1 MLRRPRPLLVAG
13 LAALVVGAPVAAY
26 ADGVTSRSD
35 ATALT
40 VAVADNGQ
48 DSGTVTATYDGQES
62 VSGETTPAIPSG
74 GFVELGVLTQQATAT
89 NGRSAACAGVAGAGG
104 GVVQIGDGSCLTPG
118 DTVSGSLTDLSLD
131 GLGLEAPPT
140 DELPPE
146 LVDALEPVLEGAD
159 QLDAVRDQVDAAIDQ
174 VRGPLEEQFGELGLV
189 ARFDAI
195 EGRCTV
201 DDGQPSGSASIANAG
216 VVLVGGGQTLPVVS
230 LPANPPPN
238 TEVVTDLSDV
248 LDVLLGAVSTQLQ
261 VGLDGALADV
271 DEAVV
276 AQLREQLVAGV
287 RDNLE
292 DQLAPLEENLLRIT
306 LNEQTRPTSDSI
318 RVTALHAQVLP
329 AAAEAIDAPLV
340 DARVGAVGCGPADRV
355 VSEAAPA
362 PEPEAAPPPAAQPRI
377 PTAVSA
383 GVAGER
389 DEQGLGLLPWLTLA
403 VGAGAAGAAGWSA
416 LRRHRA

>member
-104 GVVQIGDGSCLTPG
+104 GVLQIGDGSCLEPG
-118 DTVSGSLTDLSLD
+118 NTVNGSLTDFDLR
-131 GLGLEAPPT
+131 GLGLEPPEGF
-140 DELPPE
+140 ELPG
-146 LVDALEPVLEGAD
+146 L
-159 QLDAVRDQVDAAIDQ
+159 
-174 VRGPLEEQFGELGLV
+174 GELPEIPVPDDFDPATVLGPIQDAINEAGEATGGALTV
-189 ARFDAI
+189 SFDAI

-201 DDGQPSGSASIANAG
+201 QDGDPSGSASLTNAAVTG
-216 VVLVGGGQTLPVVS
+216 SIGGETVTLADI
-230 LPANPPPN
+230 PANPAPN
-238 TEVVTDLSDV
+238 TEVVTDLSAV
-248 LDVLLGAVSTQLQ
+248 IDVLLGAFVTNFESA
-261 VGLDGALADV
+261 LDGQLDDV
-271 DEAVV
+271 GEQVLEPV
-276 AQLREQLVAGV
+276 REQLVAGV

>member
-13 LAALVVGAPVAAY
+13 LAALVIGAPVAAY

-35 ATALT
+35 ASALT
-40 VAVADNGQ
+40 VAPAGQ
-48 DSGTVTATYDGQES
+48 DGQGTGTVTATYDGQES

-74 GFVELGVLTQQATAT
+74 SFVELGVLTQQATAT

-104 GVVQIGDGSCLTPG
+104 GVVQIGDGSCLDPG

-140 DELPPE
+140 DQLPPE
-146 LVDALEPVLEGAD
+146 LTEALAPILGGLDDGSEE
-159 QLDAVRDQVDAAIDQ
+159 LDAIIADAIGQVDEQ
-174 VRGPLEEQFGELGLV
+174 VGPLGLSMG
-189 ARFDAI
+189 FDAI
-195 EGRCTV
+195 EGRCAVTS
-201 DDGQPSGSASIANAG
+201 GSPSGSASITNAA
-216 VVLVGGGQTLPVVS
+216 LSLSGGGEQIEAIS
-230 LPANPPPN
+230 LPANPAPN
-238 TEVVTDLSDV
+238 TRVVTDLSSVVDLV
-248 LDVLLGAVSTQLQ
+248 LGAVSTQLEE
-261 VGLDGALADV
+261 GLDGATAPLAGAIAPV
-271 DEAVV
+271 
-276 AQLREQLVAGV
+276 REQLVAGI
-287 RDNLE
+287 RDNLQ
-292 DQLAPLEENLLRIT
+292 DQLAPLEDNVLRIT

-318 RVTALHAQVLP
+318 RVTALHAEVLP
-329 AAAEAIDAPLV
+329 VAAEQLGGAALDV
-340 DARVGAVGCGPADRV
+340 KVGSVGCGPADRV

-362 PEPEAAPPPAAQPRI
+362 PEPEAAAPPAARPRI